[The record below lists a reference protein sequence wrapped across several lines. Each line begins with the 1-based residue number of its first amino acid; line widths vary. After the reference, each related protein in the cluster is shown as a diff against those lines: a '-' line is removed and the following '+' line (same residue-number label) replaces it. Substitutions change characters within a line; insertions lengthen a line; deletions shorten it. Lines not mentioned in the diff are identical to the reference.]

1 MFELEYADASEIPSE
16 VKHLYREVDG
26 KYVIAKAGEVKTQA
40 DIDRLQ
46 TAVAKEREAH
56 KETKSRLYEYS
67 SLGSLD
73 DVQAR
78 IDRFDE
84 LEAASSGKIDD
95 AKIEEI
101 VQARLKSKIAP
112 IERKMDIVA
121 LERDELRNN
130 LDSLVNRDRQRTIQ
144 DHIRKAAMANNV
156 RDTAIED
163 AILLGEMAFTVDESG
178 APITKDGA
186 LSPGDWMQQILP
198 TRPHWCQESKGV
210 GARGGAN
217 GSFTSNPFSADG
229 WNMTEQGRMVVADR
243 AKAEQMAKAAG
254 TTVGGPRPKAG

>member
-1 MFELEYADASEIPSE
+1 MFELEYTEASEIPSA

-26 KYVIAKAGEVKTQA
+26 KYVIASAGEVKTQA

-46 TAVAKEREAH
+46 TAISKEREAH
-56 KETKSRLYEYS
+56 KDTKGKLYEYS

-73 DVQAR
+73 EVQGR

-121 LERDELRNN
+121 LERDELKNN
-130 LDSLVNRDRQRTIQ
+130 LDGLVNRDRQRTIQ
-144 DHIRKAAMANNV
+144 DHIRKAAKSSNV
-156 RDTAIED
+156 RDAAIDD
-163 AILLGEMAFTVDESG
+163 AILLGERAFVIDDSG
-178 APITKDGA
+178 APVTKDGA
-186 LSPGDWMQQILP
+186 LTPGDWMAQILP

-217 GSFTSNPFSADG
+217 GSFTSNPFSSDG

-243 AKAEQMAKAAG
+243 AKAEQMAKSAG
-254 TTVGGPRPKAG
+254 TAIGGPRPKSS